1 MHRFDGLILISLQPE
16 ATEQN
21 VEQTPIEPNP
31 ELNDEEMPTKTRF
44 SGRKNFADFFD
55 STTQMIET
63 EVMKFG
69 THFLLYILILIFLF
83 LFLHSIDRHRRN
95 QHPVFGAV

>member
-44 SGRKNFADFFD
+44 SGRKNFVDFFD

-69 THFLLYILILIFLF
+69 TVPFFALHFNSYFSVSLSSL
-83 LFLHSIDRHRRN
+83 D
-95 QHPVFGAV
+95 